1 MALVAVS
8 STLFLFLH
16 TRDLSSKLK
25 QMEVRLQPEDAL
37 VTGNQMS
44 GTCCHYACWHRSKCP
59 PCVFPLLSKIY
70 NFSMKKQSF

>member
-44 GTCCHYACWHRSKCP
+44 GTCCHYACWHYAVR
-59 PCVFPLLSKIY
+59 VFFPFLVKFII
-70 NFSMKKQSF
+70 FQ